1 MIKFKEI
8 LKESDLGLTYKKG
21 KTVVV
26 VHKTSG
32 KEIVIVDKPA
42 VRKEYEKIGF
52 FAEGVITEAGI
63 DKSYK
68 AIMDLEKHI
77 QKLEQTFKRE
87 KSGMTRDRA
96 KKMEKSIYNLK
107 QCWNRLYTDTQAR

>member
-1 MIKFKEI
+1 MSIDP
-8 LKESDLGLTYKKG
+8 SSGLTEFELHGG
-21 KTVVV
+21 K
-26 VHKTSG
+26 
-32 KEIVIVDKPA
+32 DLN
-42 VRKEYEKIGF
+42 
-52 FAEGVITEAGI
+52 EAGI

-96 KKMEKSIYNLK
+96 SKMEKSIYNLK
-107 QCWNRLYTDTQAR
+107 TCWNRLYTDTQSR